1 MEKHRIH
8 GEPSL
13 AKRQTIHDVPSKT
26 VSPSSVQLEFKAR
39 PLLEQRDFLSSDLNK
54 ATRPTTIQ
62 YTYNINDNIQ
72 NAGSI
77 PRITNFNTNNGRA
90 ALENASNDIPAPQP
104 LHLVNDP
111 IVPTLRKST
120 LNLKSHFL
128 EQGKAM
134 HQPVVANSL
143 VTTTSNIP
151 VHPGLNGANE
161 NDDADD
167 ESNIHFDSMWCNDEY
182 MKLKDIVDFST
193 PYIPNNS
200 QIFSHQETTFPN
212 GNTPMKGDS
221 PLHLANLLNM
231 TKTTNNNKQSSIGG
245 SASTFN
251 AYDEIVSRPYI
262 SLDML
267 HSNSNPNVKPNSSIT
282 EKAEEKGDIS
292 DSGQEKRDS
301 DFISPSKFREL
312 VKTPQ
317 DLYDNKFIIKP
328 HDYKLAYTKLLACLR
343 KKFIEETKDEQSGSA
358 EFGKHNRGKDLT
370 HDLQVIIRSILERYA
385 PIFISLTSNMIEED
399 LLLQEFALQR
409 ALLDLENMAKLV
421 SCTPICIWRR
431 SGEICF
437 VSNEFYSLTGFNKN
451 VILDR
456 NSFIFEFL
464 DHKSVSNYFQ
474 IFNELLAFGYNDI
487 NKKKKLLML
496 NSSSSTSSKITDGFS
511 FTTDGKAIFTKCNL
525 LLSNGLYLKCAC
537 CWTVKRDFFNIPILV
552 MGQFLPIFDM
562 D

>member
-1 MEKHRIH
+1 MTKKLPSELKQTRRSIQTACEFCHTKHIQCDVGRPCQNCLKRNVGNVCRDKRRKSRKRVEKHRIH

-399 LLLQEFALQR
+399 LLLQEVTLQR

-487 NKKKKLLML
+487 NKKK
-496 NSSSSTSSKITDGFS
+496 N
-511 FTTDGKAIFTKCNL
+511 
-525 LLSNGLYLKCAC
+525 Y
-537 CWTVKRDFFNIPILV
+537 
-552 MGQFLPIFDM
+552 
-562 D
+562 

>member
-399 LLLQEFALQR
+399 LLLQEVTLQR

-487 NKKKKLLML
+487 NKKKK
-496 NSSSSTSSKITDGFS
+496 TIDVKFIVF
-511 FTTDGKAIFTKCNL
+511 NL
-525 LLSNGLYLKCAC
+525 
-537 CWTVKRDFFNIPILV
+537 V
-552 MGQFLPIFDM
+552 
-562 D
+562 